1 VKEGQYVRSSRLVC
15 VCVCVC
21 VRKEIKTAEEVD
33 SHLLLAAFLFPF
45 LILFAQRESS
55 FQSLVQERDPT
66 DG

>member
-1 VKEGQYVRSSRLVC
+1 MEQQVG
-15 VCVCVC
+15 VC

-55 FQSLVQERDPT
+55 FQSLVQERDPA